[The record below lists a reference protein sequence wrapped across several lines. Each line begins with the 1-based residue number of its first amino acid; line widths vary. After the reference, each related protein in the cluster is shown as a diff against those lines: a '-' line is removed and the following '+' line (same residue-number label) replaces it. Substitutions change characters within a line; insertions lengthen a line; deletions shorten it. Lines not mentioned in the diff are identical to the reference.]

1 VRTIVVVGASPNWNR
16 PSYFVMKYLQGK
28 GYRLRLSLRFPQF
41 LEVDLGA
48 VPPSCRLNED
58 ASKAPMF
65 ARLPE
70 PPTSVGRSCR
80 YAFGHGDRTP
90 QPRFDRFHHVDWR
103 PRPRVGLASLR
114 HVDVTKSPPL
124 FR

>member
-58 ASKAPMF
+58 ASKAPMLRDF
-65 ARLPE
+65 PSLQQVWVVVAAMPSDTVIERRNRALIAFIMLTGVRDRALVSLPCV
-70 PPTSVGRSCR
+70 TS
-80 YAFGHGDRTP
+80 T
-90 QPRFDRFHHVDWR
+90 
-103 PRPRVGLASLR
+103 
-114 HVDVTKSPPL
+114 
-124 FR
+124 